1 MSQAKNAITRNQVMQ
16 QVLETQLNNYYQNI
30 ATSVFK
36 WEGWPDQIM
45 RIPRRQPEKLL
56 YESGAFTLFRY
67 DETGQFFV
75 LPVASMNIQKNAYGE
90 PSEWRAMALGSLA
103 APIGKLR
110 LTPDNAVLFRND
122 DTYSPSKPYVAEL
135 IRQLVNVEYT
145 LRLNINA
152 QKIPF
157 IFKSSQRKVLSDKN
171 IASAVLECEPV
182 LFLDEISADDL
193 QPLDFGIECKM
204 AELNDAYQVYDQ
216 RICEFLGVDCVSRDK
231 RERLTVEEAES
242 NDEKINAIKTVK
254 LEQRRDGVRLAKELW
269 PDEMSML
276 TVEIADHVMQTDGGE
291 RDAASD
297 AGTL

>member
-1 MSQAKNAITRNQVMQ
+1 MGQAKTIQTRNEKMQ
-16 QVLETQLNNYYQNI
+16 QILELQLNNYYQNI
-30 ATSVFK
+30 AVSVFK
-36 WEGWPDQIM
+36 WEGWPEQTM
-45 RIPRRQPEKLL
+45 RIPRRQPEKML
-56 YESGAFTLFRY
+56 YETGCFTIFKHP
-67 DETGQFFV
+67 ESGQFFA

-90 PSEWRAMALGSLA
+90 PSEWRAMALGQLA

-269 PDEMSML
+269 PDEMSLL

-297 AGTL
+297 TGTL

>member
-16 QVLETQLNNYYQNI
+16 QILETQLNNYYQNI

-56 YESGAFTLFRY
+56 YEAGAFTLFRY

-90 PSEWRAMALGSLA
+90 PSEWRAMALGQLA
-103 APIGKLR
+103 APIGKLK

-276 TVEIADHVMQTDGGE
+276 TVEIADHVMQTVREDRPNEGGT
-291 RDAASD
+291 DNA
-297 AGTL
+297 